1 MELITPPEGTK
12 AAESVGA
19 STAAI
24 LKQTL
29 ALMRR
34 RKGLLV
40 TGMALVYILGAVYYS
55 SRDFVYE
62 ARAAILV
69 HPLGD
74 ALSGRNDERQ
84 NFMPTHIRLVTSTA
98 VLDRA
103 IEKMKLLDQQKE
115 EIHDWPGV
123 DLLVDGLKV
132 TSQKDTEILEIAY
145 RTKHKSAA
153 VPIVEAVV
161 GSYLDF
167 VNETHRS
174 TSRDILQILTQQ
186 KDELDKQLREK
197 EEALLALQ
205 EKQGVLTSSD
215 EKSNVAM
222 SRVLAVNESLTQAR
236 VRRLELEARYNSLK
250 LTIARKEPIE
260 AYLVR
265 YLDRMGPDLVVQSLG
280 LHQNTENY
288 QFQQESVRRSIVTDQ
303 LELQRLKSTY
313 GPKHPKVL
321 MLEERIRLTSQSL
334 TPEKMTPE
342 RKTENAKE
350 LQGLALKL
358 LEGDIKEAKNLEEDL
373 QRQCQLEQ
381 AVAVEFNA
389 QRAPFIALE
398 MELKRLRSFYDT
410 VNLRIRQVNL
420 GGDAGAVSTQVIEPP
435 QQPGVPVSP
444 NLKKVALTCTLLG
457 MFFGLVLCYLFEWW
471 DTGYRGPEDIVQHL
485 GLGVIGHV
493 PRMSQGKNGKALEL
507 IMDHMPRSAE
517 AEAFRTMRTA
527 MMLCDSPPNKFTITS
542 PEPGDGKTL
551 ILSNLAIAFAK
562 SGKRVLLIDGDMRRP
577 RLRELFDLPR
587 TLGLSHLLQDAEFKE
602 PELLN
607 AIQHTAVANLDVL
620 PSGPNPPNPTE
631 LLTGEKFAKMLA
643 WAETR
648 YDRILC
654 DAPPIL
660 AVSDCAL
667 IGRRLD
673 GAFLVVRADK
683 NDRIMAGRARDTLR
697 GMNCNVLGVI
707 VNSLFTGDTYGYA
720 YYRKSKYYSRYKYYH
735 SDDESVSS
743 PSAENKDLPPP
754 TEGPGPEKR
763 VA

>member
-1 MELITPPEGTK
+1 MELISPPEGTK
-12 AAESVGA
+12 TAESVGA

-24 LKQTL
+24 LKQTF
-29 ALMRR
+29 AVMSR
-34 RKGLLV
+34 RKGLLLA
-40 TGMALVYILGAVYYS
+40 GLCLVYALGAVYYA

-62 ARAAILV
+62 ARAAVLV

-74 ALSGRNDERQ
+74 ALSGRSDERQ

-98 VLDRA
+98 VVDRA
-103 IEKMKLLDQQKE
+103 IEKMKLKDQEKE
-115 EIHDWPGV
+115 ESHDWPGP
-123 DLLVDGLKV
+123 DQLVDGLKV

-145 RTKHKSAA
+145 RTKDKSAA

-205 EKQGVLTSSD
+205 EKEGVLTSSD

-222 SRVLAVNESLTQAR
+222 SRVLTVNETLTQAR
-236 VRRLELEARYNSLK
+236 VHRLELEARYHSLK
-250 LTIARKEPIE
+250 LAIASKEPID
-260 AYLVR
+260 AYLLR
-265 YLDRMGPDLVVQSLG
+265 YLDRMGPDLIAQSLG
-280 LHQNTENY
+280 LRQNTENFL
-288 QFQQESVRRSIVTDQ
+288 FQQDTVRRAIVADQ
-303 LELQRLKSTY
+303 LELARLRSTY

-342 RKTENAKE
+342 RKHENEKE
-350 LQGLALKL
+350 LRDLALKL
-358 LEGDIKEAKNLEEDL
+358 LESDIKEAKSLEEDL
-373 QRQCQLEQ
+373 QKQCEAEK
-381 AVAVEFNA
+381 AVAVAFNA
-389 QRAPFIALE
+389 QRAPFVALE
-398 MELKRLRSFYDT
+398 MDLKRLRSFYDT

-420 GGDAGAVSTQVIEPP
+420 GGDAGAISTQVIEPP
-435 QQPGVPVSP
+435 QEPGAPVSP
-444 NLKKVALTCTLLG
+444 NLKKVVLTCTLLG
-457 MFFGLVLCYLFEWW
+457 LFFGLILCYLFEWW
-471 DTGYRGPEDIVQHL
+471 DTGYRGPEDIVHHL
-485 GLGVIGHV
+485 GLAVIGHV
-493 PRMSQGKNGKALEL
+493 PRMTPGKNGKALEL
-507 IMDHMPRSAE
+507 VMDHTPRSAE
-517 AEAFRTMRTA
+517 AESFRTMRTA
-527 MMLCDSPPNKFTITS
+527 MMLCDAPPSKFTITS

-562 SGKRVLLIDGDMRRP
+562 SGMRVLLIDGDLRRP

-587 TLGLSHLLQDAEFKE
+587 TIGLSQLLQEAEFKE
-602 PELLN
+602 PDLEK
-607 AIQHTAVANLDVL
+607 AIQRTAVANLDVL
-620 PSGPNPPNPTE
+620 TSGPNPPNPTE
-631 LLTGEKFAKMLA
+631 LLTGEKFGKMLA
-643 WAETR
+643 WAEKR

-673 GAFLVVRADK
+673 GAFLVIRADK

-707 VNSLFTGDTYGYA
+707 VNSLFTGDAYGYA
-720 YYRKSKYYSRYKYYH
+720 YYRKSSYYSRRKYYQ
-735 SDDESVSS
+735 SD
-743 PSAENKDLPPP
+743 AEASNPPAP
-754 TEGPGPEKR
+754 PGEDPGPEKK